1 MNRHVLKII
10 DSPSDGSLLGFPI
23 VTKNTHFARI
33 TQVTFRQS

>member
-23 VTKNTHFARI
+23 DSKNTHFAMI
-33 TQVTFRQS
+33 TQVSFRQS